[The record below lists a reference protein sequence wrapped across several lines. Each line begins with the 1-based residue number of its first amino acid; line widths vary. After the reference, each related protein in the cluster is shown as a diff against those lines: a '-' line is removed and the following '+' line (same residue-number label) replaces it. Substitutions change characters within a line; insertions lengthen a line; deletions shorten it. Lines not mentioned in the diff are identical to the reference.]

1 MALMSL
7 VLRVATSSVRSGC
20 WVGIELERPSSPAE
34 SETRLRGSGKVLISS
49 LPPRMGAERDAL
61 SEATGSCDVDDDLGN
76 GPVLG
81 GPGEG
86 GDDAEVVWATEE
98 RERR

>member
-1 MALMSL
+1 
-7 VLRVATSSVRSGC
+7 
-20 WVGIELERPSSPAE
+20 
-34 SETRLRGSGKVLISS
+34 
-49 LPPRMGAERDAL
+49 MGAERDAL